1 MPSDSDLSLDSQ
13 LLLNDVRL
21 RVLNR
26 QPVTPDEYRKLL
38 SSLRGDRE
46 NAARASAAA
55 KRTAKRVMGATA
67 TPSISVTD
75 LFPQMKT
82 SRG

>member
-1 MPSDSDLSLDSQ
+1 MSDLSLDSQ
-13 LLLNDVRL
+13 LLLTDVRL

-67 TPSISVTD
+67 PATISVTD
-75 LFPQMKT
+75 FFPPMGSKT
-82 SRG
+82 RG